1 MVGAYY
7 IGNLV
12 SNPIWGWLSDILGR
26 RPVIILGVCGIVL
39 SELLF
44 GFSLNFGWAIAARF
58 IWGVL
63 SGNILGTVKT
73 YVTEV
78 TCTNQII

>member
-1 MVGAYY
+1 
-7 IGNLV
+7 
-12 SNPIWGWLSDILGR
+12 
-26 RPVIILGVCGIVL
+26 VCDGIVL

-78 TCTNQII
+78 TCTYQIM